1 MSSAETSTLAE
12 AIAANVKPG
21 DSVYITGFTHLIG
34 FAAAHE
40 IIRQGIRDLT
50 LIRLTPDLVY
60 DQMVAAGCA
69 RKLVFSYLGNPGVGS
84 LNAIRRA
91 IERGEI
97 EWEEY
102 THGSLIAALRAGAQ
116 GAPFAPVPAVAG
128 TDLPRHNP
136 AIATVRSPFDGTE
149 VPVVAPLRPDVAIV
163 HAQRADAQGRVQVWG
178 SVGDIPE
185 AARAARRVIV
195 TAEEIVDEEAL
206 RADPNRTLLLGRGVE
221 AVVHVPYGA
230 HPSYAQGLYGR
241 DNRFYRQWAEISA
254 DPDDLDSYLEEQ
266 VRSIG
271 GWDAHVE
278 RERERLNEL
287 SKVGESVPN
296 AVNFGDNAAIAA
308 VQE

>member
-1 MSSAETSTLAE
+1 MSNADAPTLAD
-12 AIAANVKPG
+12 AISRNVAPG

-40 IIRQGIRDLT
+40 IIRQRIDDLT

-84 LNAIRRA
+84 LAAIRRA
-91 IERGEI
+91 IEGGEI

-102 THGSLIAALRAGAQ
+102 THGALIAALRAGAQ
-116 GAPFAPVPAVAG
+116 GAPFAPVPALG
-128 TDLPRHNP
+128 ETDLPAHNA
-136 AIATVRSPFDGTE
+136 AIAFVRSPFAGE
-149 VPVVAPLRPDVAIV
+149 RVAVVAPLRPDVAIV
-163 HAQRADAQGRVQVWG
+163 HAQRADAQGRIQVWG
-178 SVGDIPE
+178 STGDIPE

-195 TAEEIVDEEAL
+195 TAEELVDEGTL
-206 RADPNRTLLLGRGVE
+206 RADPNRTLLLGRHVA
-221 AVVHVPYGA
+221 AVVRVPFGA
-230 HPSYAQGLYGR
+230 HPSYAQGMYGR
-241 DNRFYRQWAEISA
+241 DNRFYREWAQTSA
-254 DPDDLDSYLEEQ
+254 DPADLNSYLDEE
-266 VRSIG
+266 VRATE

-278 RERERLNEL
+278 RERERLDEL

-296 AVNFGDNAAIAA
+296 SVNFGDNAAIAA